1 MVLVAMDQGFL
12 DCNEE
17 FCRFIGYVKE
27 EILLKKIADI
37 TYRDD
42 LSIGNIELGKIV
54 KGISKSS
61 TFEKRYI
68 KKDRS
73 MVWGE
78 INICLLSDLANQP
91 PCFLAT
97 IVDITERKRAEA
109 AVSSLLAEKEL
120 LLKEVHHRIKNN
132 MNTISGLL
140 SLQAGA
146 IEEPSAIAALQD
158 AGNRIQS
165 MSLLY
170 DKLYQTSTFSELS
183 IKDYVSTLAD
193 EILDN
198 FPNRYLV
205 TVEKDLQDFML
216 DAKRLQPLGIIINEL
231 LTNIMKYAFEGRAKG
246 RISLSAGESQGRL
259 RFSIHDDGKGLPE
272 AISLENST
280 GFGLQL
286 VHALALQLEGTA
298 RIVRDHGTRF
308 ILEFPR

>member
-1 MVLVAMDQGFL
+1 
-12 DCNEE
+12 
-17 FCRFIGYVKE
+17 
-27 EILLKKIADI
+27 
-37 TYRDD
+37 
-42 LSIGNIELGKIV
+42 
-54 KGISKSS
+54 
-61 TFEKRYI
+61 
-68 KKDRS
+68 

-78 INICLLSDLANQP
+78 INICLLSNLANQP

-97 IVDITERKRAEA
+97 IVDITERKKAED
-109 AVSSLLAEKEL
+109 AVSSLLAKQEL

-193 EILDN
+193 EILEN
-198 FPNRYLV
+198 FPNRHMV
-205 TVEKDLQDFML
+205 TVEKDLEEFML

-231 LTNIMKYAFEGRAKG
+231 LTNIMKYAFEGKKKG
-246 RISLSAGESQGRL
+246 RISLSAEESQGLL

-286 VHALALQLEGTA
+286 VHALTQQLEGTA
-298 RIVRDHGTRF
+298 RIERERGTRF